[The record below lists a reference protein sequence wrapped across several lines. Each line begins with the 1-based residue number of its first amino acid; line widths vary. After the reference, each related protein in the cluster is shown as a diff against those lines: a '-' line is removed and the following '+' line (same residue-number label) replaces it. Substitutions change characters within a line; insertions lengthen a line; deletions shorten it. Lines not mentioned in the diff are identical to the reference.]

1 MCVARAASWAEC
13 WDIRV
18 ESVWP
23 HWAPSPPEVHEAP
36 RRLSARVSETVLP
49 SSWCNGNQPTAGA
62 AHDQA
67 SPMSDNPVAL
77 VFVIPDALKAVAR
90 KRASHRIAWHLTPA
104 RCTLVT

>member
-1 MCVARAASWAEC
+1 MCVARAASGAEC

-49 SSWCNGNQPTAGA
+49 PSWCNGNQPTAGA
-62 AHDQA
+62 AHDRGVA
-67 SPMSDNPVAL
+67 MSDNPVAL
-77 VFVIPDALKAVAR
+77 VFVVPDALKAVAR
-90 KRASHRIAWHLTPA
+90 EAGIPQNRLALTPA
-104 RCTLVT
+104 RCTL